1 MALIEIT
8 DIRKRFGKKQV
19 LNGVRFSAERGQ
31 IIGVL
36 GGNGCG
42 KSTLLSILA
51 GVLPADSGAFTVDGS
66 DLLRDHKTRARVV
79 GYVPQGTPLIGE
91 LNALDNLRLWYD
103 NDRLKKELDGG
114 MLAALGIPDFL
125 HTQVNRMSGGMKKRL
140 SVGCAIA
147 NDPSILLLDEPSAAL
162 DLVCK
167 GMLLDYFTS
176 FCRRGGTILLATHD
190 TEEISMCSSCFVLKD
205 GLPTPYTYH
214 GDLHDLIGRL

>member
-1 MALIEIT
+1 MALIEII

-103 NDRLKKELDGG
+103 SDRL
-114 MLAALGIPDFL
+114 
-125 HTQVNRMSGGMKKRL
+125 
-140 SVGCAIA
+140 
-147 NDPSILLLDEPSAAL
+147 
-162 DLVCK
+162 
-167 GMLLDYFTS
+167 
-176 FCRRGGTILLATHD
+176 
-190 TEEISMCSSCFVLKD
+190 
-205 GLPTPYTYH
+205 
-214 GDLHDLIGRL
+214 